1 MRKQK
6 HTEIAVFKS
15 FLKWIRKSGNV
26 DAMHVFTKIL
36 KSAFALLMLFACGV
50 CWWHLSPRWTSFE
63 CMNNLDN
70 AVALLQA
77 LVFTIHSDKS
87 QLITTQ
93 KMTLLAFVIDSTMTL
108 KLTEIELAKIFTLC
122 EDVII

>member
-1 MRKQK
+1 
-6 HTEIAVFKS
+6 
-15 FLKWIRKSGNV
+15 
-26 DAMHVFTKIL
+26 
-36 KSAFALLMLFACGV
+36 
-50 CWWHLSPRWTSFE
+50 
-63 CMNNLDN
+63 MNNLDN

-108 KLTEIELAKIFTLC
+108 KLTEIELTKIFTLC
-122 EDVII
+122 EDVIIQS

>member
-1 MRKQK
+1 
-6 HTEIAVFKS
+6 
-15 FLKWIRKSGNV
+15 
-26 DAMHVFTKIL
+26 
-36 KSAFALLMLFACGV
+36 
-50 CWWHLSPRWTSFE
+50 
-63 CMNNLDN
+63 MNNLDN

-87 QLITTQ
+87 QLITAQ

>member
-1 MRKQK
+1 
-6 HTEIAVFKS
+6 
-15 FLKWIRKSGNV
+15 
-26 DAMHVFTKIL
+26 
-36 KSAFALLMLFACGV
+36 
-50 CWWHLSPRWTSFE
+50 
-63 CMNNLDN
+63 MNNLDN